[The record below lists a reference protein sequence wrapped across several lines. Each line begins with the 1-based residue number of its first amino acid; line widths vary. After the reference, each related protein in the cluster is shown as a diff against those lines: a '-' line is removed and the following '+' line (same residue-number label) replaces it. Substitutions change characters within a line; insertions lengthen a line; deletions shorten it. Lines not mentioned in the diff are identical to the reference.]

1 MDKQQQLENLRYEL
15 RTEQQ
20 KLAAADQ
27 NKVAVLTQQIAD
39 LEQEIEQEA
48 RLAEYSQ
55 REEEAHAEI
64 AYILDGLEVDGMKM
78 RQLCSNEGAYQV
90 LRIAV
95 QEMMSDRDRKY
106 LEELKRTQEEAAA
119 VKKERDDLQ
128 KQYDE
133 LYEQTDSLKKDLQ
146 AAQEE
151 IADLGQKRDAAAQ
164 EITRLNS
171 HIDDLR
177 AEAAVGASAAIK
189 VINSNTSGELAK
201 AVEVYKKSLPAIYD
215 VQQIDNKGSQ
225 FTAKLAETDEEISF
239 GWLEKGKYREVT
251 AEEADQFRREA
262 EEQKRANEDMAQS
275 GGVEK
280 ADIVE
285 LPTQFQTQEDTA
297 DRMAQGDTSEQ
308 MAGTTVT
315 REEFEELKRR
325 VVIVEK
331 LVKRPE
337 EVA

>member
-27 NKVAVLTQQIAD
+27 NKVAVLTQHITD
-39 LEQEIEQEA
+39 LEQDIEQDA

-95 QEMMSDRDRKY
+95 QEMMSDRDTKY

-119 VKKERDDLQ
+119 IKKERDDLQ
-128 KQYDE
+128 KQYDD
-133 LYEQTDSLKKDLQ
+133 LYEKTDGLKKELQ

-151 IADLGQKRDAAAQ
+151 IVDLGQKRDAAAQ
-164 EITRLNS
+164 EIARLNS

-177 AEAAVGASAAIK
+177 AEAAVGASAATK
-189 VINSNTSGELAK
+189 VINSNTSGALAEAVK
-201 AVEVYKKSLPAIYD
+201 AYKESLPAIYD
-215 VQQIDNKGSQ
+215 VVQVDNKGSK
-225 FTAKLAETDEEISF
+225 FKAKLAETAEEITF
-239 GWLEKGKYREVT
+239 GWLDKGKYREVT
-251 AEEADQFRREA
+251 AEQADQFRRAA
-262 EEQKRANEDMAQS
+262 EEQKRAHEDLAQP
-275 GGVEK
+275 GGVEE
-280 ADIVE
+280 ADVVE
-285 LPTQFQTQEDTA
+285 LPTQFQTQEDA
-297 DRMAQGDTSEQ
+297 DGLAQGD
-308 MAGTTVT
+308 AGQQVAGKTV
-315 REEFEELKRR
+315 EERLTALEAMVFGKG
-325 VVIVEK
+325 
-331 LVKRPE
+331 

>member
-27 NKVAVLTQQIAD
+27 NKVAVLTQHIAD
-39 LEQEIEQEA
+39 LEQDIAYGERQEA
-48 RLAEYSQ
+48 AQ
-55 REEEAHAEI
+55 AEI
-64 AYILDGLEVDGMKM
+64 AYALDGLEVDGMKM

-95 QEMMSDRDRKY
+95 QEMMTDRDTKY
-106 LEELKRTQEEAAA
+106 LEELKRTQEEAAT
-119 VKKERDDLQ
+119 VKQERDDLQ
-128 KQYDE
+128 KQYDD

-177 AEAAVGASAAIK
+177 AEAAIGATAATK
-189 VINSNTSGELAK
+189 VINSNTSGALAEAVK
-201 AVEVYKKSLPAIYD
+201 AYKDALPAIYD
-215 VQQIDNKGSQ
+215 VEQVDNKGSL
-225 FTAKLAETDEEISF
+225 FKAKLAETAEEITF
-239 GWLEKGKYREVT
+239 GWLDKGKYREVT
-251 AEEADQFRREA
+251 AQEAEQFRRAA
-262 EEQKRANEDMAQS
+262 EEQKRANEDLAQS
-275 GGVEK
+275 GESVDTAGTVV
-280 ADIVE
+280 DM
-285 LPTQFQTQEDTA
+285 PSQFQTEEDTA
-297 DRMAQGDTSEQ
+297 DGVAKGNVSESV
-308 MAGTTVT
+308 AGKTI
-315 REEFEELKRR
+315 EERLTALELK
-325 VVIVEK
+325 VFGK
-331 LVKRPE
+331 G

>member
-27 NKVAVLTQQIAD
+27 HKVAVLTQQIAD
-39 LEQEIEQEA
+39 MEQEIEQEA

-95 QEMMSDRDRKY
+95 QEMMSDRDTKY

-128 KQYDE
+128 KQYDD

-189 VINSNTSGELAK
+189 VINSNTSGALAEAVK
-201 AVEVYKKSLPAIYD
+201 AYKDALPAIYD
-215 VQQIDNKGSQ
+215 VEQVDNKGSK
-225 FTAKLAETDEEISF
+225 FKAKLAETAEEITF
-239 GWLEKGKYREVT
+239 GWLDKGKYREVT
-251 AEEADQFRREA
+251 AQEAEQFRRAA
-262 EEQKRANEDMAQS
+262 EEQKRANEDLAQS
-275 GGVEK
+275 GGVEE
-280 ADIVE
+280 ADVVE
-285 LPTQFQTQEDTA
+285 LPTQFQTQEDA
-297 DRMAQGDTSEQ
+297 NGLAQGD
-308 MAGTTVT
+308 AGQQVAGKTI
-315 REEFEELKRR
+315 EER
-325 VVIVEK
+325 VSALEAMVFGK
-331 LVKRPE
+331 G

>member
-1 MDKQQQLENLRYEL
+1 MDKQQQLDNLQYEL

-39 LEQEIEQEA
+39 IEQEMEQDA

-95 QEMMSDRDRKY
+95 QEMMSDRDTKY

-119 VKKERDDLQ
+119 IKKERDDLQ
-128 KQYDE
+128 KQYDD
-133 LYEQTDSLKKDLQ
+133 LYEKTDGLKKELQ

-151 IADLGQKRDAAAQ
+151 IVDLGQKRDAAAQ
-164 EITRLNS
+164 EIARLNS

-177 AEAAVGASAAIK
+177 AEAAVGASAATK
-189 VINSNTSGELAK
+189 VINSNTSGALAEAVK
-201 AVEVYKKSLPAIYD
+201 AYKESLPAIYD
-215 VQQIDNKGSQ
+215 VVQVDNKGSQ
-225 FTAKLAETDEEISF
+225 FSAKLAETDEKITF
-239 GWLEKGKYREVT
+239 TWLEKGKYREVT
-251 AEEADQFRREA
+251 AEQADQFRRAA
-262 EEQKRANEDMAQS
+262 EEQKRANEDLAQP
-275 GGVEK
+275 GGVEE
-280 ADIVE
+280 ADVVE
-285 LPTQFQTQEDTA
+285 LPTQFQTQEDA
-297 DRMAQGDTSEQ
+297 NGLAQGDAGEQ
-308 MAGTTVT
+308 VAGKTI
-315 REEFEELKRR
+315 EER
-325 VVIVEK
+325 VAALEAMVFGK
-331 LVKRPE
+331 G

>member
-1 MDKQQQLENLRYEL
+1 MDKQQQLEILRYEL

-95 QEMMSDRDRKY
+95 QQMMTERDTKY
-106 LEELKRTQEEAAA
+106 LEELKRTQEEATA

-128 KQYDE
+128 KQYDD
-133 LYEQTDSLKKDLQ
+133 LYEQTDSLKKELQ

-171 HIDDLR
+171 RIDDLR
-177 AEAAVGASAAIK
+177 AEAAIGASAATK
-189 VINSNTSGELAK
+189 VINSNTSGALAEAVK
-201 AVEVYKKSLPAIYD
+201 AYKESLPAIYD
-215 VQQIDNKGSQ
+215 VTPLDNAGKKFG
-225 FTAKLAETDEEISF
+225 AKYAATDEYFEDYYLYIR
-239 GWLEKGKYREVT
+239 KYREVT
-251 AEEADQFRREA
+251 AQEAEQFRREA
-262 EEQKRANEDMAQS
+262 EEQKRANEDLAQS

-285 LPTQFQTQEDTA
+285 LPTQFQTQEDTTDGVA
-297 DRMAQGDTSEQ
+297 KGDAGEQ
-308 MAGTTVT
+308 VAGKTI
-315 REEFEELKRR
+315 EERLTALEAMVYGKG
-325 VVIVEK
+325 
-331 LVKRPE
+331 